1 MHHFTSILSIWMCS
15 RIQLNI
21 IFYEE
26 CHLRLI
32 HNHGVFILS
41 AQVLKAVV
49 AQFNA
54 SQLITQ
60 RAKVTGSC
68 TNNSECRCLSLQC
81 LLSFPPG
88 EYLGARPACRESPGL
103 LHHPGRCLH
112 CKFSHAPLTVVAKHI
127 VEKEECMYL
136 NLCLLSLNPLLLSIL
151 HPSLPPSLPLPSP
164 DWLELQP
171 RVHGCCWI

>member
-1 MHHFTSILSIWMCS
+1 MCS

-32 HNHGVFILS
+32 HNHGVSILF

-68 TNNSECRCLSLQC
+68 TNTSECLYNVFSLSLQ
-81 LLSFPPG
+81 
-88 EYLGARPACRESPGL
+88 
-103 LHHPGRCLH
+103 
-112 CKFSHAPLTVVAKHI
+112 V
-127 VEKEECMYL
+127 
-136 NLCLLSLNPLLLSIL
+136 SIL
-151 HPSLPPSLPLPSP
+151 VRDQLVERAQDFFIILDDVSIVSSLVHLSQL
-164 DWLELQP
+164 WLNT
-171 RVHGCCWI
+171 